1 MGSRRGPASRRPS
14 RERWGRGALMFRRL
28 VLIVVLVSGLELI
41 RKSLW
46 S

>member
-1 MGSRRGPASRRPS
+1 MGMVIGQRLRDNVP
-14 RERWGRGALMFRRL
+14 ALMFRRL
-28 VLIVVLVSGLELI
+28 VLIVVLISGLELI